1 MRGSNYPERTM
12 QTTIN
17 TNVEL
22 ALQAL
27 ASDANFA
34 SALATFFPADA
45 PADVIANAVVDG
57 ALSELW
63 KGCAA
68 A

>member
-1 MRGSNYPERTM
+1 M
-12 QTTIN
+12 QTTTE
-17 TNVEL
+17 TNVKS

-45 PADVIANAVVDG
+45 PVDVIADAVING